1 MRWAIVASMAPL
13 LVGTVALMYWLS
25 TQPAV
30 TAHTAIMAIGMAV
43 YTFAGGKAD
52 YSRLTAAVTARLA

>member
-1 MRWAIVASMAPL
+1 
-13 LVGTVALMYWLS
+13 MYWLS
-25 TQPAV
+25 TQPPV
-30 TAHTAIMAIGMAV
+30 TAHSATMAIGMAV